1 VLQKQ
6 RLIAAGAVLGVAF
19 ALYGGVA
26 YWSGVK
32 AEDTLAEQHR
42 MLADL
47 PLFKVKSHVYER
59 GWFSSNETTEL
70 TFNRKLFAPYE
81 SMLPDSVRPLLG
93 STIKYTQHI
102 KHGPFPGLSSFDL
115 RPARA
120 LVSTEFEMSAATRKT
135 LAKFFGEAEPIT
147 VINRL
152 GLGGGGE
159 LTVKIPAFDY
169 EETLSGVKVKW
180 QGFGLK
186 VNYASGYHE
195 YQTEAVSPGFLLE
208 ASTKGRLAFDG
219 VRYVSDMRPGNTG
232 IKLGT
237 SELAVNN
244 VQLNWK
250 EGVPYNLK
258 LNELIYLLTRMH
270 VGEFINPSG
279 EFRPSN
285 VNLKKLNYQI
295 VTSEQD
301 DYVNTRGKLGF
312 ETFSYNQNVYGPM
325 RLDVSANHLHGPTLV
340 KLDKAISSIPF
351 EGMDPTKLRQ
361 QYIGVIK
368 AQGIPLLMNNPRLL
382 VNEFYLK
389 MPNGVATVKGQLGLN
404 NLKESDLNNTVTF
417 LKRFDAQAD
426 LSLPQQTLENL
437 VVAQARN
444 LFTVDASAA
453 EQPNLAEI
461 DDLAKSLLNSQLL
474 EWHNQHFIKLDKGQ
488 VSTTVQFQNGELRVS
503 QKKVPLPWQEEASAP
518 AGKASSAPM

>member
-1 VLQKQ
+1 
-6 RLIAAGAVLGVAF
+6 
-19 ALYGGVA
+19 
-26 YWSGVK
+26 
-32 AEDTLAEQHR
+32 
-42 MLADL
+42 
-47 PLFKVKSHVYER
+47 
-59 GWFSSNETTEL
+59 
-70 TFNRKLFAPYE
+70 
-81 SMLPDSVRPLLG
+81 LLG

-102 KHGPFPGLSSFDL
+102 KHGPLPGLSSFDL

-120 LVSTEFEMSAATRKT
+120 LVSTEFEMSESTRKT
-135 LAKFFGEAEPIT
+135 LAKFFGDADPIT

-152 GLGGGGE
+152 GVGGGGV

-180 QGFGLK
+180 QGFDLK
-186 VNYASGYHE
+186 VDYASGYKE
-195 YQTEAVSPGFLLE
+195 YQTEAGSSGFLLE
-208 ASTKGRLAFDG
+208 ASTKGKVAFDG

-237 SELAVNN
+237 SELTVNN
-244 VQLNWK
+244 VQMNWK
-250 EGVPYNLK
+250 EGVSYNLK

-285 VNLKKLNYQI
+285 VSLKKFKYQI

-301 DYVNTRGKLGF
+301 EYVNTRGKLGF
-312 ETFSYNQNVYGPM
+312 DTFNYNQSVYGPM

-340 KLDKAISSIPF
+340 KLDKAISQIPF
-351 EGMDPTKLRQ
+351 EGVDPTKLRQ
-361 QYIGVIK
+361 DYIGVIK
-368 AQGIPLLMNNPRLL
+368 AQGVPLLMNNPRLL

-389 MPNGVATVKGQLGLN
+389 MPNGVATLKGQLGLN
-404 NLKESDLNNTVTF
+404 GLKESDLKDALTF

-426 LSLPQQTLENL
+426 INLPLQTLENL

-453 EQPNLAEI
+453 EQPNLTEI
-461 DDLAKSLLNSQLL
+461 DDLAKSLLDSQLQ
-474 EWHNQHFIKLDKGQ
+474 EWHDQHYIKLDKGQ
-488 VSTTVQFQNGELRVS
+488 VSTTVQFHGGELQVS

-518 AGKASSAPM
+518 AGKAASASM